1 MLVHKH
7 LKSHGFADIRQVKL
21 ITIVTLT
28 IVTML
33 LTAQQSGEAG
43 VPEHVPVVEGA
54 ADPPVRGH
62 RSEQPGA
69 VQLLAVQETPL
80 QEVGGPGGVPGGVAG
95 EAGGP
100 QQVEQGRE
108 VLTNLVKGEI
118 ILDIIF
124 HDLLHFLKV
133 SSCLVI
139 EKEVNEWKIRVPG

>member
-21 ITIVTLT
+21 ITTVTLN
-28 IVTML
+28 ML

-80 QEVGGPGGVPGGVAG
+80 QEVGGPGGVAG

>member
-1 MLVHKH
+1 
-7 LKSHGFADIRQVKL
+7 
-21 ITIVTLT
+21 
-28 IVTML
+28 ML

-80 QEVGGPGGVPGGVAG
+80 QEVGGPGGVAG

-118 ILDIIF
+118 ILDICP
-124 HDLLHFLKV
+124 HDLLHFLEV
-133 SSCLVI
+133 SSGLVI
-139 EKEVNEWKIRVPG
+139 EK

>member
-21 ITIVTLT
+21 VTTVTLT

-33 LTAQQSGEAG
+33 LAAQQSGEAR
-43 VPEHVPVVEGA
+43 VLEHVPVVEGA
-54 ADPPVRGH
+54 ADPPVGGH

-118 ILDIIF
+118 ILDIIL

-139 EKEVNEWKIRVPG
+139 EKEVNEWEIWVAG

>member
-21 ITIVTLT
+21 VTTVTLT
-28 IVTML
+28 ML
-33 LTAQQSGEAG
+33 LAAQQSGEAG

-108 VLTNLVKGEI
+108 ILTNLVKGEI
-118 ILDIIF
+118 ILDISS
-124 HDLLHFLKV
+124 HDLLHFLEV
-133 SSCLVI
+133 SSGLVI
-139 EKEVNEWKIRVPG
+139 EK